1 MMQKAL
7 ELDPK
12 PAVYYNNLGFVYYL
26 LGELDKAITELR
38 EAIKIEPEHSRA
50 YFNLGLCFL
59 LKGDKE
65 TAMRFYQ
72 KALKIDHKTKEKK
85 IKEHYKDLQD
95 ALTDHPEWEE
105 KLQPVLNF
113 LKKHLKEV

>member
-1 MMQKAL
+1 M
-7 ELDPK
+7 
-12 PAVYYNNLGFVYYL
+12 
-26 LGELDKAITELR
+26 TELR

-72 KALKIDHKTKEKK
+72 KAL
-85 IKEHYKDLQD
+85 
-95 ALTDHPEWEE
+95 
-105 KLQPVLNF
+105 
-113 LKKHLKEV
+113 